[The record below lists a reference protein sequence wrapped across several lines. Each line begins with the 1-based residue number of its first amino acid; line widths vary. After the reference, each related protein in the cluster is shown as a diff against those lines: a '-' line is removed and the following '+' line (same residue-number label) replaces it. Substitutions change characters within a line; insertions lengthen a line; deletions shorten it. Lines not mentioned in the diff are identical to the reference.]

1 MAKNVVMPQ
10 MGYDMDAG
18 TLLRWLKSPG
28 DTIERGEPI
37 AEIETDK
44 VNIEIEAFDS
54 GVLAKTLI
62 EEGETVPVGEVIAII
77 GEPGEEIDDVPAP
90 ANGAEQAEAAE
101 QPAEPPAEAP
111 AQQAVQERETE
122 PAPAPEPERETPQP
136 ATAEAPSGDR
146 VRASPLVRRLAREHS
161 IDLSQITG
169 SGPHGRIVKRDI
181 QPYIDGE
188 IEIPIA
194 APEEPVEAP
203 AEEERV
209 VREAPAPVARP
220 AAERGE
226 VEVQE
231 LSRMRQT
238 IARRMQQSFRD
249 APHIFI
255 TMSIDMGKAMELRK
269 QINAEIAAD
278 DPESEV
284 TVNDLII
291 KAAAVALRQFPV
303 LNSYY
308 VDDKRELHDNIDVN
322 FAVAIEDGL
331 ISPFIPDA
339 DRKTLGEIARAS
351 KDLARRA
358 REGGLRPEEYA
369 GGTFTISNL
378 GMFGVD
384 NFTAVINP
392 PQVAILAVGAAKMR
406 PVWNAE
412 TEDFEP
418 RFMMEVTLAA
428 DHRATDGAEAAR
440 YLQHLKAMLE
450 NPMRMLAG

>member
-1 MAKNVVMPQ
+1 VAKNVLMPQ

-28 DTIERGEPI
+28 DPVERGEPI

-54 GVLAKTLI
+54 GILAKTLI
-62 EEGETVPVGEVIAII
+62 GEGDTVPVGEVIAII
-77 GEPGEEIDDVPAP
+77 GEPGEEIEDLPAPAP
-90 ANGAEQAEAAE
+90 ANGAEAAG

-111 AQQAVQERETE
+111 QQQARQEQAAEAQ
-122 PAPAPEPERETPQP
+122 PQPQPERETPQP

-146 VRASPLVRRLAREHS
+146 VRASPLVRRLAREHA
-161 IDLSQITG
+161 IDLSRISG

-188 IEIPIA
+188 IEIPTA
-194 APEEPVEAP
+194 APEAPVEAP

-209 VREAPAPVARP
+209 VREAPAPAARP
-220 AAERGE
+220 AARG
-226 VEVQE
+226 EVQE

-284 TVNDLII
+284 TVNDLVI
-291 KAAAVALRQFPV
+291 KATAVALRKFPV
-303 LNSYY
+303 LNSAY
-308 VDDKRELHDNIDVN
+308 VDDKREMHDNIDIN

-339 DRKTLGEIARAS
+339 DRKTLGEIARAT

-384 NFTAVINP
+384 HFTAVINP
-392 PQVAILAVGAAKMR
+392 PQVAILAVGAAQMQ
-406 PVWNAE
+406 PVWNPE
-412 TEDFEP
+412 TEEFEP
-418 RFMMEVTLAA
+418 RFMMQVTIAA

-440 YLQHLKAMLE
+440 FLQHLKATLE